1 MGVRLEYSLN
11 GLFKVHHNSESSLV
25 FEVKSKQHLNQPLM
39 GLKESVLGKLNE
51 TFSLQR
57 MV

>member
-1 MGVRLEYSLN
+1 M
-11 GLFKVHHNSESSLV
+11 VHHKSESSLV
-25 FEVKSKQHLNQPLM
+25 VELKSKQHLNQPLM